1 MLFWLGLL
9 YCMGFYALK
18 LLPQLRSFHVLNAES
33 SSTWSVG
40 ILLLFLIFFCRYFMM
55 IAPGSVIFALWV
67 SMKGQ
72 VAGIVFKAARP
83 APGTILASKRV
94 MAFYD
99 FRRCYFSV
107 IWASR
112 GLLIVSRC
120 YEKSSLQ
127 WFYFHVEY
135 SLSFTRRWE
144 LSQRYKSRWKWTL
157 EWRSSN
163 VLSSDNRI
171 EWRLPCFP
179 YPSHLIKAIS
189 QSQNTVCTS
198 RIGYKYVFPMDF
210 FPALV

>member
-1 MLFWLGLL
+1 MSGYF
-9 YCMGFYALK
+9 
-18 LLPQLRSFHVLNAES
+18 NA
-33 SSTWSVG
+33 VFD
-40 ILLLFLIFFCRYFMM
+40 LFLCRYSMM
-55 IAPGSVIFALWV
+55 IAPGSVIFAFWV
-67 SMKGQ
+67 PMKSQ
-72 VAGIVFKAARP
+72 VAGIFFKAARP
-83 APGTILASKRV
+83 APGTVLASQRV

-112 GLLIVSRC
+112 GLFIVSRC

-127 WFYFHVEY
+127 WFYVNVEY
-135 SLSFTRRWE
+135 LFSFTSRWE
-144 LSQRYKSRWKWTL
+144 LSQGYKSRWKWTL

-189 QSQNTVCTS
+189 QYQNTVCTS

-210 FPALV
+210 FPALAQKNIASGQ